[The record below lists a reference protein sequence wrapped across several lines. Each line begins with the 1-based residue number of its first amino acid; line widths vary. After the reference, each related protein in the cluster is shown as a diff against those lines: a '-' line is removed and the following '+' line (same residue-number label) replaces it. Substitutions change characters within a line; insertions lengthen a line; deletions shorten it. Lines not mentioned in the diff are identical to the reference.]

1 MDYVSTR
8 RYVLDVVFKEAI
20 AKNSRISDFLSEYKE
35 RVISMLNKTISAEE
49 YAAIQYE
56 DGFDEGKA
64 EGRAEGRA
72 EGKAEGEAKGKT
84 EVNRLYRFLIG
95 KGKSD
100 LVGKAIQSEDFLN
113 QLLEKYKGYY

>member
-1 MDYVSTR
+1 
-8 RYVLDVVFKEAI
+8 
-20 AKNSRISDFLSEYKE
+20 
-35 RVISMLNKTISAEE
+35 MLNKTISAEE

-64 EGRAEGRA
+64 EGEAKGRA
-72 EGKAEGEAKGKT
+72 EGKT

>member
-1 MDYVSTR
+1 M
-8 RYVLDVVFKEAI
+8 VFKEAI

-64 EGRAEGRA
+64 EG
-72 EGKAEGEAKGKT
+72 EAKGKT